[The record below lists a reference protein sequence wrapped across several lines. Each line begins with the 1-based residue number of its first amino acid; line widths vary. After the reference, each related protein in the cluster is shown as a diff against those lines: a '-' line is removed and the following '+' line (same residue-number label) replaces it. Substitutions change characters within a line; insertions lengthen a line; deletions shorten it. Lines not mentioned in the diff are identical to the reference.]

1 MRGGGGSLPQSP
13 TVTAPS
19 SEGAKRNAKEG
30 KINMIGNNSRYTA
43 EYRRRV
49 LRRRKLRAAA
59 REIPEMLTAAATV
72 GMMLLGAPVICAL
85 FR

>member
-1 MRGGGGSLPQSP
+1 
-13 TVTAPS
+13 
-19 SEGAKRNAKEG
+19 
-30 KINMIGNNSRYTA
+30 MIGNNSRYTA

-49 LRRRKLRAAA
+49 LRHRKLRAAA

>member
-1 MRGGGGSLPQSP
+1 MERK
-13 TVTAPS
+13 
-19 SEGAKRNAKEG
+19 KR
-30 KINMIGNNSRYTA
+30 MIGNNSRYTA

-49 LRRRKLRAAA
+49 ARRRKLRAAI
-59 REIPEMLTAAATV
+59 REIPEMLTAAATI

>member
-1 MRGGGGSLPQSP
+1 MER
-13 TVTAPS
+13 
-19 SEGAKRNAKEG
+19 

-49 LRRRKLRAAA
+49 ERRRKLRAAI
-59 REIPEMLTAAATV
+59 REIPEMLTAAATI